1 LTKSNITSGFISIF
15 LISETL
21 FGTHVNVIGNFSKLI
36 KKVGKCFRFTLSV
49 TTGPTDDV
57 LLEISFTP
65 SRLNEMRSLFGF
77 ELPSTV
83 GS

>member
-1 LTKSNITSGFISIF
+1 MTKSNITSGFISIF

-21 FGTHVNVIGNFSKLI
+21 LGTYVNVIGNFSKLI
-36 KKVGKCFRFTLSV
+36 KKVGKCLRFTLSV

-65 SRLNEMRSLFGF
+65 SRLNEMRSLSGF

>member
-1 LTKSNITSGFISIF
+1 MDTY
-15 LISETL
+15 
-21 FGTHVNVIGNFSKLI
+21 VNVIENFSKLI
-36 KKVGKCFRFTLSV
+36 KKAGNCFIFTLSV